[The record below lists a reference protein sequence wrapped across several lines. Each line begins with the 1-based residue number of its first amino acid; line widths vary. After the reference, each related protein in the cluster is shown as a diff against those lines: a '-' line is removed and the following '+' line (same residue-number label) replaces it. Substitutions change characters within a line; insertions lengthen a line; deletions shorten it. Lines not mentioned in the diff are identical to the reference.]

1 MHLTMNKNKIFFYIS
16 CFIFYLF
23 FCLPS
28 QAQSSKIGGI
38 ELKESIKLGKNTLQL
53 NGAGQR
59 TKLFI
64 DLYIAALYLSNKSQ
78 DAQTIINADE
88 PMLIQIHVIS
98 NLITSENL
106 TRGTMEGFSKAT
118 NNKTEAIQAQIN
130 DFLDAFK
137 ETIKI
142 GDMFEIVYLPNKGV
156 TVIKNRHIVKTLA
169 VDLTFKR
176 ALFGIWLSD
185 KPAQQSLKDKL
196 LGK

>member
-1 MHLTMNKNKIFFYIS
+1 MPSNKNKLYLLISSCIF
-16 CFIFYLF
+16 CFLF
-23 FCLPS
+23 SLS
-28 QAQSSKIGGI
+28 THAQITNIGGI
-38 ELKESIKLGKNTLQL
+38 KLKETIKLGKNNLQL

-59 TKLFI
+59 SKLFI

-78 DAQTIINADE
+78 DAQAIISADE
-88 PMLIQIHVIS
+88 PMLIQIHVVS

-118 NNKTEAIQAQIN
+118 DNKTEAIQTQID

-156 TVIKNRHIVKTLA
+156 TVIKNRHIVKILA
-169 VDLTFKR
+169 VDLDFKR

-185 KPAQQSLKDKL
+185 KPAQKSLKDKM

>member
-1 MHLTMNKNKIFFYIS
+1 MPSNKNKLSLLISSCIF
-16 CFIFYLF
+16 CFLF
-23 FCLPS
+23 SLS
-28 QAQSSKIGGI
+28 THAQITNIGGI
-38 ELKESIKLGKNTLQL
+38 KLKETIKLGKNNLQL

-59 TKLFI
+59 SKLFI

-78 DAQTIINADE
+78 DAQAIISADE
-88 PMLIQIHVIS
+88 PMLIQIHVVS

-118 NNKTEAIQAQIN
+118 DNKTEAIQTQID

-156 TVIKNRHIVKTLA
+156 TVIKNRHIVKILA
-169 VDLTFKR
+169 VDLDFKR

-185 KPAQQSLKDKL
+185 KPAQKSLKDKM

>member
-1 MHLTMNKNKIFFYIS
+1 MPSNKNKLSLLIPFCIF
-16 CFIFYLF
+16 CFLF
-23 FCLPS
+23 SLS
-28 QAQSSKIGGI
+28 TQAQITNIGGI
-38 ELKESIKLGKNTLQL
+38 KLKETIKLGKNNLQL

-59 TKLFI
+59 SKLFI

-78 DAQTIINADE
+78 DAQAIISADE
-88 PMLIQIHVIS
+88 PMLIQIHVVS

-118 NNKTEAIQAQIN
+118 NNQTEAIQTQID

-156 TVIKNRHIVKTLA
+156 TVIKNRHIVKILA
-169 VDLTFKR
+169 VNLDFKR

-185 KPAQQSLKDKL
+185 KPAQKSLKDKM

>member
-1 MHLTMNKNKIFFYIS
+1 
-16 CFIFYLF
+16 LF
-23 FCLPS
+23 SLS
-28 QAQSSKIGGI
+28 TQAQITNIGGI
-38 ELKESIKLGKNTLQL
+38 KLKETIKLGKNNLQL

-59 TKLFI
+59 SKLFI

-78 DAQTIINADE
+78 DAQAIISADE
-88 PMLIQIHVIS
+88 PMLIQIHVVS

-118 NNKTEAIQAQIN
+118 DNKTEAIQTQID

-156 TVIKNRHIVKTLA
+156 TVIKNRHIVKILA
-169 VDLTFKR
+169 VNLDFKR

-185 KPAQQSLKDKL
+185 KPAQKSLKDKM

>member
-1 MHLTMNKNKIFFYIS
+1 MQINNKPFLYAS
-16 CFIFYLF
+16 CFIFYLL
-23 FCLPS
+23 FCFS
-28 QAQSSKIGGI
+28 TQAQTTKLGGI

-59 TKLFI
+59 SKLFI

-78 DAQTIINADE
+78 DAQEIINADE

-98 NLITSENL
+98 NFITSENL

-118 NNKTEAIQAQIN
+118 GNKTEAIQTQIN

-156 TVIKNRHIVKTLA
+156 TVIKNRHIIKTLA
-169 VDLTFKR
+169 VDLVFKR
-176 ALFGIWLSD
+176 ALFGIWLSNN
-185 KPAQQSLKDKL
+185 PAQKSLKDKM

>member
-1 MHLTMNKNKIFFYIS
+1 MPSNKNKLSLLISSCIF
-16 CFIFYLF
+16 CFLF
-23 FCLPS
+23 SLS
-28 QAQSSKIGGI
+28 THAQITNIGGI
-38 ELKESIKLGKNTLQL
+38 KLKETIKLGKNNLQL

-59 TKLFI
+59 SKLFI

-78 DAQTIINADE
+78 DAQAIISADE
-88 PMLIQIHVIS
+88 PMLIQIHVVS

-118 NNKTEAIQAQIN
+118 DNKTEAIQTQID

-156 TVIKNRHIVKTLA
+156 TVIKNRHIVKILA
-169 VDLTFKR
+169 VNLDFKR

-185 KPAQQSLKDKL
+185 KPAQKSLKDKM